1 MDPLFIHN
9 FNKLRQQVLFIN
21 EYIELKFGSDFK
33 EFLSFK
39 ESRPHVGMIVVP
51 NDGSSSSSS
60 LQKVDISA
68 IDESQFRH
76 PDQDDDEV
84 EIGDEGVAVAWGKNV
99 ASVYAMEPEDVNV
112 PAWDV
117 EDDDDQDDENGQQEI
132 QILNG
137 DENSDEEKNDVSY
150 YQQGYNGRYQLN
162 GGDMN
167 GDDDTLEDGDGGGG
181 GGENYGDNSGENGIV
196 FYNKSDFD
204 LRKSFPNRLTTHITP
219 LKRKRVPKRD
229 GAYLNSRPPKLTK
242 FGKRRKVKGMG
253 RNFKKPAVKVEDL
266 GVGNSLIGSTESTDS
281 KEPLRHALWGITYID
296 AERRNG
302 TERLVYDNY
311 IFNYIYKSVESNT
324 SKAEKSPAEKRGRV
338 KSVPP
343 SAVPV
348 PSTALVP
355 VARTTIPPAS
365 SSSSAPEHEA
375 YVPSSSYK
383 GPISLNFAPEGE
395 RSDDPSG
402 QNIVHWEGQLGQGF
416 WLKLQTWRK
425 NGQAYVLS

>member
-324 SKAEKSPAEKRGRV
+324 SKADLKTFELSTYAGNLHTQALSPQEKILFEDLFREMKGMEKVVVSDLDFGEN
-338 KSVPP
+338 
-343 SAVPV
+343 AVQYM
-348 PSTALVP
+348 SSMMTSNNLGITNFRIFQDEG
-355 VARTTIPPAS
+355 VAM
-365 SSSSAPEHEA
+365 E
-375 YVPSSSYK
+375 
-383 GPISLNFAPEGE
+383 
-395 RSDDPSG
+395 
-402 QNIVHWEGQLGQGF
+402 
-416 WLKLQTWRK
+416 
-425 NGQAYVLS
+425 